1 MYSSPRLSS
10 WASSRVLKV
19 SWEEFG
25 DYSDD
30 SLQDDEKY
38 HVNWLKCD
46 HNGEFDDKVQYVD
59 RVGRKVDGEAGHDF
73 GAEGELEKLRE
84 RIEEENSAKA
94 DIQRSLSR
102 WGLLWSCMLA
112 MLIMV

>member
-1 MYSSPRLSS
+1 M
-10 WASSRVLKV
+10 
-19 SWEEFG
+19 G
-25 DYSDD
+25 
-30 SLQDDEKY
+30 
-38 HVNWLKCD
+38 
-46 HNGEFDDKVQYVD
+46 DKVQYVN

-102 WGLLWSCMLA
+102 WGLL
-112 MLIMV
+112 

>member
-1 MYSSPRLSS
+1 MIIVMT
-10 WASSRVLKV
+10 ASGMMKNIMST
-19 SWEEFG
+19 
-25 DYSDD
+25 D
-30 SLQDDEKY
+30 SN
-38 HVNWLKCD
+38 V
-46 HNGEFDDKVQYVD
+46 HNGEFDDKVQYVN

-102 WGLLWSCMLA
+102 WGLSRSCMLA

>member
-30 SLQDDEKY
+30 SPRDDEKY